1 MFFYS
6 DENLWKMPKICVK
19 APEIVMSGD
28 INISAAMTVVTKA
41 KLESVTVGGDCD
53 CGDVPHITDYV
64 ILIDGS
70 DSYNTKVAYIFYNWT
85 FTLTIT
91 PVQV

>member
-1 MFFYS
+1 
-6 DENLWKMPKICVK
+6 MPKICVK

-41 KLESVTVGGDCD
+41 KLESVTIGGGCD
-53 CGDVPHITDYV
+53 CGDVPSDEHITDYV

-70 DSYNTKVAYIFYNWT
+70 DSYNIKVAYIFDNLT

-91 PVQV
+91 PVQI

>member
-1 MFFYS
+1 
-6 DENLWKMPKICVK
+6 MPKICVK

-41 KLESVTVGGDCD
+41 ALESVTIGGDCD

-91 PVQV
+91 LVQI